1 MLPQAAIH
9 NQGAEILAAISLEE
23 QAENS
28 DNELSLVR
36 QELLE
41 IKKFIFTGK
50 RIIFP
55 FYTHTHTQ

>member
-9 NQGAEILAAISLEE
+9 NQGAEILASLEE

-50 RIIFP
+50 CIIFP
-55 FYTHTHTQ
+55 FYTHTYTQ